1 VEFIGRR
8 SVSLSV
14 PKYSLPM
21 PNNEQPEINV
31 TIDGRLRLLSQL
43 GAGIGEALIVLLVSK
58 LSQEW
63 QHPPVDILLLEE
75 PELHIHSTL
84 QRKLLD
90 RLAAYGLQIVA
101 ATHSPTVVNWF
112 ARNGGRVFR
121 TEFIE
126 AQERITAR
134 QATGLTD
141 LRDLIGSIGASP
153 ADVILADR
161 VLLVEGSNDV
171 PVFKAWLQKAPSY
184 GGQNVAVLSVGGD
197 DATSINFD
205 PEQWKSLHP
214 KIRAIIDSE
223 RKARDQEPHE
233 KRLTLK
239 ARLQA
244 ARIGCHLTEL
254 RATESYFTS
263 RALQLVYGDCSPR
276 LDPFGDPNLADQGVK
291 QFKKPRN
298 GEVAQAMEWAELK
311 NTDLGDQ
318 IEDFLKF

>member
-1 VEFIGRR
+1 VIFFPSRRQATLGSDTDLSGLARGGGLVSWIEAATNPNPKEADSARRHTLLQEFQQEFAEFIGRR

-63 QHPPVDILLLEE
+63 RHSPVDILLLEE

-90 RLAAYGLQIVA
+90 RLAAYGVQIVA

-126 AQERITAR
+126 ADNRTPGNRVDRSAR
-134 QATGLTD
+134 AC
-141 LRDLIGSIGASP
+141 RKHRS
-153 ADVILADR
+153 LA
-161 VLLVEGSNDV
+161 
-171 PVFKAWLQKAPSY
+171 
-184 GGQNVAVLSVGGD
+184 
-197 DATSINFD
+197 
-205 PEQWKSLHP
+205 
-214 KIRAIIDSE
+214 
-223 RKARDQEPHE
+223 
-233 KRLTLK
+233 
-239 ARLQA
+239 
-244 ARIGCHLTEL
+244 C
-254 RATESYFTS
+254 
-263 RALQLVYGDCSPR
+263 
-276 LDPFGDPNLADQGVK
+276 
-291 QFKKPRN
+291 
-298 GEVAQAMEWAELK
+298 
-311 NTDLGDQ
+311 
-318 IEDFLKF
+318 